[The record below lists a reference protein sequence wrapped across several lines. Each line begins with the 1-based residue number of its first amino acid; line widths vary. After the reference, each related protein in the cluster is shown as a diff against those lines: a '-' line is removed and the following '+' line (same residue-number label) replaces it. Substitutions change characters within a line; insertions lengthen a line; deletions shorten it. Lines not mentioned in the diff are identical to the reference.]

1 MPIWKNLQ
9 SVGILMHGSVRLEKT
24 TDNPF
29 ESMPGFINLVRFE
42 ARWSNDISS
51 ASSWKT
57 RNQKEV
63 TRAEFLL
70 WQQGYLFT
78 LPPLPSSNFSFATL
92 TLSTIPFV

>member
-1 MPIWKNLQ
+1 MDD
-9 SVGILMHGSVRLEKT
+9 SVRLEKT

-51 ASSWKT
+51 ASSLKT

-70 WQQGYLFT
+70 
-78 LPPLPSSNFSFATL
+78 
-92 TLSTIPFV
+92 